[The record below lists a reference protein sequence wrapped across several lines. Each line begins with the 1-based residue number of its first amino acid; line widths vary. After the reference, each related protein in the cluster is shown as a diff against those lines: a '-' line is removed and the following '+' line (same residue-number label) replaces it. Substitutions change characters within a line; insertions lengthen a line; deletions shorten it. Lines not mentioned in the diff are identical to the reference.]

1 VSLCSNVKKILL
13 LFNKIIANN
22 NGINLIL
29 FTIVYNYNNENNNH
43 FITLILIFM
52 SFYICAVFSFF
63 LML

>member
-13 LFNKIIANN
+13 LFNKIIAYN

-29 FTIVYNYNNENNNH
+29 FITIVYNYNNENNNH

-63 LML
+63 